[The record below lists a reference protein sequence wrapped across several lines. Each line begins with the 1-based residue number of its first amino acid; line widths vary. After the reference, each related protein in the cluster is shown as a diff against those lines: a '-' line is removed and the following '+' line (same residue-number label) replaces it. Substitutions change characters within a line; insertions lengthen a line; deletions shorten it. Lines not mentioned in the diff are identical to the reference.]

1 MPGMTLAAHATTMPN
16 HALRTPEEVLE
27 ERHDSGLPSTE
38 PSAISAAERAIEAAQ
53 RIVVERLELMR
64 LEMMDGLGN
73 LFARAGAVM
82 AAAFV
87 AILGWTGLAI
97 ALAVILTDYM
107 HPAASIAFVG
117 GLHLLIGIALAVW
130 AGTTDRSRKAS

>member
-1 MPGMTLAAHATTMPN
+1 MTLAAHATTMPN

-27 ERHDSGLPSTE
+27 ERHDSGHPSTE
-38 PSAISAAERAIEAAQ
+38 PSAISAAERAVEAAQ

-130 AGTTDRSRKAS
+130 AGTTDRSRKAP